1 MPSRWKAHFDLTLI
15 SHSAH
20 NTRPCHSVNY
30 DPPWLNCRVS
40 TTWLFVLPIC
50 TLRCAGALYCRLC
63 PVLYSSFY
71 SLALII
77 NVPFVYKRS
86 SCFYHKSILCFSL
99 YVLKQACKQK
109 IISSSSCSAQ
119 KFMIMW
125 ARYLVT
131 SGKWQH
137 RCSLFLF
144 CGLVFRPDYNM
155 LWMLFHSDLFWSHL
169 HMSNY
174 IFPYGSCKYALEQL
188 LHFSAT
194 LPILSL
200 RIRDE
205 LTLNAYKHPQ
215 FCIMKFT
222 IFQSL

>member
-30 DPPWLNCRVS
+30 ELPWLNCRVS

-125 ARYLVT
+125 ARHLVT
-131 SGKWQH
+131 SGKEVSGSTGVPSFFSVVWFSGQTIT
-137 RCSLFLF
+137 CYECYFTVIYFEVISIWATTYFLM
-144 CGLVFRPDYNM
+144 VHANM
-155 LWMLFHSDLFWSHL
+155 LLNNF
-169 HMSNY
+169 Y
-174 IFPYGSCKYALEQL
+174 IS
-188 LHFSAT
+188 
-194 LPILSL
+194 LP
-200 RIRDE
+200 
-205 LTLNAYKHPQ
+205 HCQ
-215 FCIMKFT
+215 FC
-222 IFQSL
+222 L